1 MTSSSPG
8 ANWLWV
14 HLPPQLTVDQ
24 CADVFPDVDAKPYRG
39 SGRREVFAPVHSLY
53 RRISLAVFGG
63 CGPPAQS
70 TGAAT
75 HPRNCSA
82 TWAEV
87 RRRDACI
94 DARSKETPVAT

>member
-1 MTSSSPG
+1 MDAWGAIYFIAADLFEVVFFEEPFFSGMTSSSPG

-24 CADVFPDVDAKPYRG
+24 CADFFPDVDAKPYRG

-53 RRISLAVFGG
+53 RRISLVVFGG

-70 TGAAT
+70 T
-75 HPRNCSA
+75 
-82 TWAEV
+82 
-87 RRRDACI
+87 
-94 DARSKETPVAT
+94 